1 MPFSDSPDL
10 MPAINAEFE
19 DFHGFINE
27 WFRGECP
34 KDQDLFEQRHACHL
48 AEGFQ
53 IILPDGSL
61 LDRDG
66 LIGLI
71 RGLYGKNPNFKKQI
85 RNPQLRPM
93 ACEGYLLVNYEEWQR
108 EAANFKPPNH
118 ARRVSAVL
126 MTEPGDP
133 VRLKWLQIQETKMPD
148 EATAGDPFD
157 F

>member
-1 MPFSDSPDL
+1 MLSLDDAATVQALNS
-10 MPAINAEFE
+10 EFD

-34 KDQDLFEQRHACHL
+34 EDEELFDRRHASHL

-53 IILPDGSL
+53 IILPDGSI

-66 LIGLI
+66 LICLI

-85 RNPQLRPM
+85 RDPQVRPM
-93 ACEGYLLVNYEEWQR
+93 ECEGYCLVNYEEWQR
-108 EAANFKPPNH
+108 EAANFDPPNH

-126 MTEPGDP
+126 TVQPGDP
-133 VRLKWLQIQETKMPD
+133 VRLKWLQIHETKMPN

>member
-1 MPFSDSPDL
+1 MLTADRVELWEALNS
-10 MPAINAEFE
+10 EFD

-34 KDQDLFEQRHACHL
+34 ENQELFEQRHASHL

-53 IILPDGSL
+53 IILPDGSV

-71 RGLYGKNPNFKKQI
+71 RGLYGKNPSFKKQI

-93 ACEGYLLVNYEEWQR
+93 RCKGYLLVNYEEWQKG
-108 EAANFKPPNH
+108 AANFESPNH
-118 ARRVSAVL
+118 ARQVSAVL
-126 MTEPGDP
+126 RVEPGDP
-133 VRLKWLQIQETKMPD
+133 VRLKWLQIHETKMPD
-148 EATAGDPFD
+148 QAIAGDAFD

>member
-1 MPFSDSPDL
+1 MSAADSAAVSRAL
-10 MPAINAEFE
+10 NAEF
-19 DFHGFINE
+19 DGFHGFINE

-34 KDQDLFEQRHACHL
+34 EEEELFDRRHASHL

-53 IILPDGSL
+53 IILPDGSV

-71 RGLYGKNPNFKKQI
+71 RGLYAKNPNFKKQI

-93 ACEGYLLVNYEEWQR
+93 QSEGYLLVNYEEWQR
-108 EAANFKPPNH
+108 EAGNFDPPNH

-126 MTEPGDP
+126 VVEPGDP
-133 VRLKWLQIQETKMPD
+133 VRLKWLQIHETKMPN
-148 EATAGDPFD
+148 EATVGDPFE

>member
-1 MPFSDSPDL
+1 MPTADRAEPLEAVNS
-10 MPAINAEFE
+10 EFE

-34 KDQDLFEQRHACHL
+34 EDEELFEQRHASHL

-53 IILPDGSL
+53 IILPDGSV

-71 RGLYGKNPNFKKQI
+71 RKLYGKNPSFKKQI
-85 RNPQLRPM
+85 RNVQLRPM
-93 ACEGYLLVNYEEWQR
+93 KCKGYSLVNYEEWQKG
-108 EAANFKPPNH
+108 AANYKPPNH
-118 ARRVSAVL
+118 ARQVSAVL
-126 MTEPGDP
+126 KVEPGDP
-133 VRLKWLQIQETKMPD
+133 VRLKWLQIHETKMPE

>member
-1 MPFSDSPDL
+1 MQALNS
-10 MPAINAEFE
+10 EFD

-34 KDQDLFEQRHACHL
+34 EDDDLFERRHASHL

-53 IILPDGSL
+53 IILPSGTV
-61 LDRDG
+61 LDRAG

-71 RGLYGKNPNFKKQI
+71 RGLYGKNPKFKKQI

-93 ACEGYLLVNYEEWQR
+93 QCKGYLLVNYEEWQR
-108 EAANFKPPNH
+108 EAGNFNPPNH
-118 ARRVSAVL
+118 ARQVSSVLRV
-126 MTEPGDP
+126 EPGDP
-133 VRLKWLQIQETKMPD
+133 VRLKWLQIHETKMPD
-148 EATAGDPFD
+148 QATAGDAFD

>member
-1 MPFSDSPDL
+1 MPTAEGAELSG
-10 MPAINAEFE
+10 AVNAEFE

-34 KDQDLFEQRHACHL
+34 EDEELFERRHASHL

-53 IILPDGSL
+53 IILPDGSV

-66 LIGLI
+66 LISLI
-71 RGLYGKNPNFKKQI
+71 RGLYGKNPSFKKQF
-85 RNPQLRPM
+85 RNIQLRPM
-93 ACEGYLLVNYEEWQR
+93 NCKGYSLVNYEEWQKG
-108 EAANFKPPNH
+108 AVNFEPPNH

-126 MTEPGDP
+126 RVATGDP
-133 VRLKWLQIQETKMPD
+133 VQLEWLQIHETKMP
-148 EATAGDPFD
+148 EQATAGDPFD